1 MFLETFSA
9 VKCLD
14 SQIHP
19 HGGNTIM
26 KIYTK
31 KGDTGTTQLL
41 GGKRVPKHHVKI
53 EAYGT
58 VDELNS
64 YIGLLRDQEIAVPAR
79 ELFISIQDRLFGGML
94 AMEEGHTGFTIPTL
108 EPADVEILENEID
121 QMDSQLAP
129 MKNFILPGGHP
140 SVSHCHIARCI
151 CRRAERQV
159 THLSEFEGV
168 ESLIIQYLNRLSD
181 FLFVLAR
188 KWSVDLGAMEI
199 PWKPRA

>member
-1 MFLETFSA
+1 
-9 VKCLD
+9 
-14 SQIHP
+14 
-19 HGGNTIM
+19 M

-31 KGDTGTTQLL
+31 KGDSGTTQLL
-41 GGKRVPKHHVKI
+41 GGMRVPKHHVKI

-64 YIGLLRDQEIAVPAR
+64 YLGLLRDQEIAEPAR
-79 ELFISIQDRLFGGML
+79 ELFIAIQDRLFVIGGIL
-94 AMEEGHTGFTIPTL
+94 AKEEGHTGFSIPTL
-108 EPADVEILENEID
+108 SPADVEILENEID
-121 QMDSQLAP
+121 LMESTLP
-129 MKNFILPGGHP
+129 VMKNFILPGGHP

-151 CRRAERQV
+151 CRRAERHV

-188 KWSVDLGAMEI
+188 KWSVDLHALEI
-199 PWKPRA
+199 PWKPRD